1 MSNLTIFEVDLSSED
16 LSLAL
21 LIADGSLKVIK
32 FGLGIIFDL
41 FHGGGVVT
49 EGLVSFCFHGD
60 DLLAQHA
67 H

>member
-1 MSNLTIFEVDLSSED
+1 MGNLTIFEVDLSSED
-16 LSLAL
+16 LSLAF

-32 FGLGIIFDL
+32 LGLGIIFDL

-49 EGLVSFCFHGD
+49 KGLVSFCFHGD
-60 DLLAQHA
+60 DLLTEHA